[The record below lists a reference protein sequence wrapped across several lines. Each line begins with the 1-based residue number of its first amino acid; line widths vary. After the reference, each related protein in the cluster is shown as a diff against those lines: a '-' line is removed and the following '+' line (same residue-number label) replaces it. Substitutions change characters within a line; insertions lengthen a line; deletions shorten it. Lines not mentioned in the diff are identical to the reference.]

1 MKNMTRKTLATL
13 VAVFGLSTGALAAPP
28 SAASVDKLME
38 LTSTEVTVTAMYN
51 FIQQAMRQ
59 ELQRGIAGKT
69 TTPEQ
74 RRQLE
79 KVPDQFIAELKGQ
92 VDWAKIKPV
101 FNQIYRD
108 VFEQEE
114 VDGLIAFYQSSAGK
128 AYLTKMPQ
136 VIQKSTTLG
145 QSQLQ
150 NIMPLA
156 KAAVDKALVDAG
168 VNK

>member
-1 MKNMTRKTLATL
+1 MKNMTLKALATL
-13 VAVFGLSTGALAAPP
+13 AVALGLSSGAMAAPA

-38 LTSTEVTVTAMYN
+38 LTSTEVTMTAMYN
-51 FIQQAMRQ
+51 FVQQAMRQ
-59 ELQRGIAGKT
+59 ELQRGIAGKA

-79 KVPDQFIAELKGQ
+79 TVPEKFVNELKEQ
-92 VDWAKIKPV
+92 VNWAKIKPV

-108 VFEQEE
+108 VFTQEE
-114 VDGLIAFYQSSAGK
+114 IDGLVAFYQTPAGK

-136 VIQKSTTLG
+136 VIQKSSTLG

>member
-1 MKNMTRKTLATL
+1 MKTPIMKTLAAFIT
-13 VAVFGLSTGALAAPP
+13 AIGLSTAAVAATP

-38 LTSTEVTVTAMYN
+38 LTSTEVTIGAMYN
-51 FIQQAMRQ
+51 FVQQFMRQ

-79 KVPDQFIAELKGQ
+79 AVPDKFLNELKEQ
-92 VDWAKIKPV
+92 VNWAKIKPV

-108 VFEQEE
+108 VFTQEE
-114 VDGLIAFYQSSAGK
+114 VDGLIAFYQTPAGK